1 MAELIKAE
9 TINAP
14 WQGMI
19 TLPVARQLGLLIG
32 LAVSI
37 ALGISVALWVKT
49 PGYTMLYSQLESRDA
64 KDVVTALNTAGI
76 EYKINAETGALM
88 VVTSKIHEARLALAA
103 QGLPRQAGD
112 GFELLE
118 KGEILLTEYA
128 DSFQKLKP
136 LEVEMEFRLPLVN
149 TFTGE
154 LVDKDIVGKI
164 DMISEDGEIYELKT
178 GSSSLPLKSVDEN
191 LQLILYGWSFKM
203 LFGKAPQKLVLV
215 NLIKTKK
222 PKIQVLDTTIDEQKE
237 KKLMHLMFRVN
248 EAIEK
253 ECFYPNPRG
262 MFGCGGCSYGV
273 SCEYVF

>member
-1 MAELIKAE
+1 ML
-9 TINAP
+9 
-14 WQGMI
+14 
-19 TLPVARQLGLLIG
+19 TLNEDRAHLSHSQLMTMLSCPHKYYLQYVERREWDY
-32 LAVSI
+32 LPSAVSFGSAI
-37 ALGISVALWVKT
+37 HESIKDFHNALQNG
-49 PGYTMLYSQLESRDA
+49 GA
-64 KDVVTALNTAGI
+64 KDKSTYTDAFRELFI
-76 EYKINAETGALM
+76 EDADESNVKFKDDAEF
-88 VVTSKIHEARLALAA
+88 
-103 QGLPRQAGD
+103 D
-112 GFELLE
+112 ELLA
-118 KGEILLTEYA
+118 KGETLVTEYV
-128 DSFQKLKP
+128 DSFQQLKP

-154 LVDKDIVGKI
+154 LVDKDIVGRI

-203 LFGKAPQKLVLV
+203 LFGTAPQKLVLV

-237 KKLMHLMFRVN
+237 RKLMHLMFRVN

-262 MFGCGGCSYGV
+262 MFGCGGCSYSL
-273 SCEYVF
+273 SCEYAL

>member
-1 MAELIKAE
+1 MLTLNEDRAHFSHSQLITMLSCPHKYYLQYVE
-9 TINAP
+9 GRDWDYVP
-14 WQGMI
+14 S
-19 TLPVARQLGLLIG
+19 
-32 LAVSI
+32 AVSFGSAIHESIRDFHI
-37 ALGISVALWVKT
+37 ALQNGGVKDKSV
-49 PGYTMLYSQLESRDA
+49 YTDVFRELFIEDADESNVMFKNDA
-64 KDVVTALNTAGI
+64 EFDV
-76 EYKINAETGALM
+76 
-88 VVTSKIHEARLALAA
+88 
-103 QGLPRQAGD
+103 
-112 GFELLE
+112 LLE
-118 KGEILLTEYA
+118 KGETLVTEYV
-128 DSFQKLKP
+128 DSFQQLKP

-154 LVDKDIVGKI
+154 LMDKDIVGRI

-203 LFGKAPQKLVLV
+203 LFGTAPQKLVLV

-262 MFGCGGCSYGV
+262 MFGCSGCSYSL
-273 SCEYVF
+273 SCECAF